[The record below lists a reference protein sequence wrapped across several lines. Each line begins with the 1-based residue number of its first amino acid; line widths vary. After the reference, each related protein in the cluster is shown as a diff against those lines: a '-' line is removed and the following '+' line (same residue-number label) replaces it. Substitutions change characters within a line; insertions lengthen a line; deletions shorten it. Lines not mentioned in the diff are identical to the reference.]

1 VTSMTLGEKAAQPS
15 LSFVYIIGHDGSNLV
30 KIGKADDV
38 AKRLAG
44 IQRMSPVKLRVLAHF
59 PGGFR
64 YEKALH
70 QKFDH
75 LRTYGEW
82 FDFGGLDPVAE
93 VSAAMAKLAEADE
106 AEARAA
112 AERAA
117 RPGTVVQIRKK
128 LWVMRGDGKFQCVDS
143 VKGKRRCRNYAVDV
157 DGFGRR
163 RRFAVPGAG
172 FVEGFVVSVR
182 NKAEEER
189 IMLQLCQPH
198 YDRLLEDRYY
208 EPKQGHP
215 TSAATRP
222 MWEPFHP
229 VHHVDLIRY
238 DAVDNA

>member
-1 VTSMTLGEKAAQPS
+1 MTNMTLAEKAAQAKP
-15 LSFVYIIGHDGSNLV
+15 SFVYIIGHDGGSLV

-38 AKRLAG
+38 SKRFG
-44 IQRMSPVKLRVLAHF
+44 SIQRMSPVELRVLAHF

-70 QKFDH
+70 RKFDH

-82 FDFGGLDPVAE
+82 FDFGDLDPVAE
-93 VSAAMAKLAEADE
+93 VSAAVAALVEADE

-198 YDRLLEDRYY
+198 YDGLLEDRYY
-208 EPKQGHP
+208 EPKQSHP

-222 MWEPFHP
+222 MWEPFDP
-229 VHHVDLIRY
+229 VRHAGLIRY
-238 DAVDNA
+238 DAVGDA